1 MITEEYIQYLKTE
14 KRYSIHTVRAYTS
27 DLFQYTEFL
36 STEFEITDPIIANSQ
51 QIRSYTA
58 WLIEHNHKTTSVNR
72 KLTCLRSFYKYC
84 LRQAY
89 ISSTPMNKVISPRN
103 SKRLPYFINQEG
115 IDNLFNEELFEANF
129 IGYRNKAILETFY
142 GTGMRLNELRTITIQ
157 NLDLAHNTIKVI
169 GKRNKERII
178 PIGETLKKAIQS
190 YIQIKNESFEN
201 HKQNNLLF
209 VSNKGDQL
217 NPKSIYIIVRKYTDL
232 ITTINKRSPHV
243 LRHTFATHLLNEEA
257 PLSAIKEILGH
268 SSLASTQIYAHNTIS
283 RLKNIYQKAHPRA

>member
-1 MITEEYIQYLKTE
+1 MITEEYIQYLKNE
-14 KRYSIHTVRAYTS
+14 KRFSIHTIRAYTS
-27 DLFQYTEFL
+27 DLEQFKEYLASEY
-36 STEFEITDPIIANSQ
+36 EITNLILATSP
-51 QIRSYTA
+51 QIRSFTA
-58 WLIEHNHKTTSVNR
+58 WLIEHNHKSTSVNR
-72 KLTCLRSFYKYC
+72 KLTCIRSFYKYC
-84 LRQAY
+84 LRQNKIG
-89 ISSTPMNKVISPRN
+89 ISPMNKVISPRN
-103 SKRLPYFINQEG
+103 SKRLPYYISLEG
-115 IDNLFNEELFEANF
+115 IQKLFKEDAFESNF
-129 IGYRNKAILETFY
+129 NGIRNKAILETFY

-157 NLDLAHNTIKVI
+157 HLDLEHNTIKVI
-169 GKRNKERII
+169 GKRNKERMI
-178 PIGETLKKAIQS
+178 PIGETLKQA
-190 YIQIKNESFEN
+190 IKNYILIKEDSFED
-201 HKQNNLLF
+201 HKQNDFLF